1 MKHKAYS
8 SVPQL
13 TDDKQSTQD
22 VYYKNK
28 NDEQAFKRIASPLQK
43 IKKDYTIK

>member
-13 TDDKQSTQD
+13 TDDRQSTQD
-22 VYYKNK
+22 VYIINKKNEK
-28 NDEQAFKRIASPLQK
+28 AYAIVSL
-43 IKKDYTIK
+43 